1 MQNYSPSLKYV
12 LGEPN
17 FLKSMYCDDIIS
29 LTPGQRLQAIEDAK
43 EAFSKP
49 WSESSVYNVIA
60 RKKNVKGETIAAK
73 MRLKCVEDLTKMP
86 LHKLLKEVIA
96 DTLRTS
102 WQISSSRLK
111 SLLR

>member
-1 MQNYSPSLKYV
+1 IKYV
-12 LGEPN
+12 LRETN

-73 MRLKCVEDLTKMP
+73 MRLKKEATKMP